1 MMPFRTMMLTL
12 ASSTPCGCLRSLQAI
27 AKVKKTVLRD
37 FLFPHDYAPNAV
49 PEPEMQASMDKFF
62 RACGNFGLT
71 INIQKTEVMHYTQ
84 NSKSQPKG
92 RNYR

>member
-1 MMPFRTMMLTL
+1 MDGILFT
-12 ASSTPCGCLRSLQAI
+12 LRSLQAI

-37 FLFPHDYAPNAV
+37 FLFAHDYALNAV
-49 PEPEMQASMDKFF
+49 SEPEMQASMDKFS
-62 RACGNFGLT
+62 RACDNFGLT
-71 INIQKTEVMHYTQ
+71 INIRKTEAMHYTQ